1 MQIITSVDGML
12 RTLSTSQTTF
22 AKKSRSLFCG
32 LPALDAL
39 LPAGGFC
46 GGAIHEVLSSTKMPA
61 LLLPIL
67 MARAAAEH
75 GWVVWCDQSRQ
86 FFPPAAAALGL
97 PLEKLL
103 VLRPEGRDEL
113 WAAGECLACRG
124 ISACVMPL
132 GRVGRVAVRRLQL
145 AAERGGGIGIALRPA
160 AAVGWPYAA
169 ATRWMVRPAT
179 GERMIQRWH
188 VELIHGHGLRQAQS
202 GQGRVGQSVLLE
214 MSHETN
220 RVCAIEAVGHRQD
233 SPQVA
238 SASA

>member
-1 MQIITSVDGML
+1 MQIITSVDGLL
-12 RTLSTSQTTF
+12 RTLSASQTTI

-32 LPALDAL
+32 LAAVDAL
-39 LPAGGFC
+39 LPPGGFC
-46 GGAIHEVLSSTKMPA
+46 GGAIHEVLSSTDLPA

-75 GWVVWCDQSRQ
+75 GWVAWCDLSRQ
-86 FFPPAAAALGL
+86 FYPPAAAALGL
-97 PLEKLL
+97 PLGKLL

-113 WAAGECLACRG
+113 WAMSECLACKG

-160 AAVGWPYAA
+160 AAISWPYAA

-188 VELIHGHGLRQAQS
+188 MELIHGHG
-202 GQGRVGQSVLLE
+202 GRVGQSVLLE

-220 RVCAIEAVGHRQD
+220 RVRAVEAVAYRQD
-233 SPQVA
+233 QTQAAAA
-238 SASA
+238 SA